1 MSTDKNEEIEKR
13 INDTINSLEGLGKAK
28 ANPFFY
34 TRLEARMQEELL
46 PANSPF
52 AFLGNLK
59 LSVAV
64 LTLFMV
70 LNVVSI
76 FLISGSSN
84 DTTMQEEATLETF
97 SEEFFSGADQYDYS
111 NDY

>member
-28 ANPFFY
+28 ANPFFF

-46 PANSPF
+46 PANGPF
-52 AFLGNLK
+52 AFLSNLK

-64 LTLFMV
+64 LAVFMV

-76 FLISGSSN
+76 FLIGGNSN
-84 DTTMQEEATLETF
+84 DAVIEEEATLETF
-97 SEEFFSGADQYDYS
+97 GEEFFSGADQYDYS

>member
-1 MSTDKNEEIEKR
+1 MSTEKNEEIEKR
-13 INDTINSLEGLGKAK
+13 INETINSLEGLGKAK

-46 PANSPF
+46 PASGPV
-52 AFLGNLK
+52 AFLSNLK

-84 DTTMQEEATLETF
+84 DTIQEEATLETF

>member
-1 MSTDKNEEIEKR
+1 MSTDKNEQIEKR
-13 INDTINSLEGLGKAK
+13 INDTINSIEGLGKARV
-28 ANPFFY
+28 NPFFY

-46 PANSPF
+46 PANGPF
-52 AFLGNLK
+52 AFLSNLK

-76 FLISGSSN
+76 FLISGNNS
-84 DTTMQEEATLETF
+84 DTTEQEEATLETF
-97 SEEFFSGADQYDYS
+97 SEEYFSGADQYEYS